1 MKLKCKNYGLITNT
15 EVENEDG
22 RILVTNGLDID
33 SLVRLWRWYYNIP
46 FFEGIEVEVSKELY
60 NSIKQKTACG
70 IKSVEQL
77 FYEKNV
83 VFVKELQNDS
93 NNENN

>member
-1 MKLKCKNYGLITNT
+1 MKLKCKNYGLLTNT

-22 RILVTNGLDID
+22 RVLVTNGLDTD

-46 FFEGIEVEVSKELY
+46 FFERIEVEVGEKLY
-60 NSIKQKTACG
+60 NSIKQKSVCS
-70 IKSVEQL
+70 IESVEQL

-83 VFVKELQNDS
+83 VFVKAVQECKEQ
-93 NNENN
+93 